1 MTDQSEP
8 VLKKSP
14 KSESGQNKL
23 IEFSLEEKVIAPVIS
38 TINESR
44 KSLNDTFD
52 EEDLNSSMI
61 SYYNSGWVLKQDIQI
76 DDAFEKSIMQEMQ
89 QRELKIKELQ
99 SDK

>member
-1 MTDQSEP
+1 
-8 VLKKSP
+8 
-14 KSESGQNKL
+14 
-23 IEFSLEEKVIAPVIS
+23 VIS